1 MKDAE
6 KYFSQIKKRIAESQG
21 CVLIL
26 DFDGTLSKIAITPKD
41 AFLKKSTKNIL
52 LKCLAKYPVAIA
64 SGRTLK
70 DVKQKVGIKKINYAG
85 NHGLDWQIA
94 GKKHRV
100 KVPQKIKKAID
111 RAANELSKFLISYP
125 GIIFENKK
133 LTLALHYR
141 LLEKI
146 KTRKF
151 EKDFEKFILQPTY
164 ENLDLIKNIKAFELR
179 PKINWTKADFVKV
192 LLKYVKKKQTKYP
205 LAIYIGDDVTDED
218 VFLGVKNIVSIRVG
232 KNKKSSA
239 KYFIK
244 SQKEVN
250 KFLSRL
256 CSIN

>member
-1 MKDAE
+1 MRLN
-6 KYFSQIKKRIAESQG
+6 FRFRWHFIQN
-21 CVLIL
+21 CNN
-26 DFDGTLSKIAITPKD
+26 SK
-41 AFLKKSTKNIL
+41 
-52 LKCLAKYPVAIA
+52 
-64 SGRTLK
+64 GR
-70 DVKQKVGIKKINYAG
+70 VFKKINYAG

-164 ENLDLIKNIKAFELR
+164 ENLDLIKNIKR
-179 PKINWTKADFVKV
+179 
-192 LLKYVKKKQTKYP
+192 
-205 LAIYIGDDVTDED
+205 
-218 VFLGVKNIVSIRVG
+218 S
-232 KNKKSSA
+232 
-239 KYFIK
+239 
-244 SQKEVN
+244 
-250 KFLSRL
+250 
-256 CSIN
+256 